1 MAVGYIQFVARERLS
16 RERHAKR
23 TLPAVP
29 RLKGGRH
36 ESGPMFLELPGGG
49 NEMRTRNPAHGGV
62 SRDGSLGKTD
72 SRKEYSTPTAI
83 AEFLTLITGGQ
94 GRIHLSAIKPDG
106 CIAGKVFADYK
117 AAEEWALEQNQAGS
131 NIYYTANI
139 VRRGFNGNKP
149 NKRDIEGVREWYAD
163 VDPHPEIF
171 GGDYPAARHHLL
183 DVILPEI
190 SNASPTVIV
199 DSGHGLQ
206 AHWCALHPF
215 GLPEGEREAY
225 EDLNAKVGQRFHGPG
240 TQNCDRLLRVP
251 FTKNYPNAAK
261 LKKGYP
267 RDPTIATIIAFT
279 GKRYTSDEVSVLAN
293 GGGEEA
299 PQPTGDTKAK
309 RQEERRGLR
318 DNYRELFE
326 QFLAAKA
333 NARKRWEGVHRG
345 AY

>member
-1 MAVGYIQFVARERLS
+1 MNA
-16 RERHAKR
+16 
-23 TLPAVP
+23 P
-29 RLKGGRH
+29 
-36 ESGPMFLELPGGG
+36 
-49 NEMRTRNPAHGGV
+49 
-62 SRDGSLGKTD
+62 KTI
-72 SRKEYSTPTAI
+72 S
-83 AEFLTLITGGQ
+83 EFLALITGGQ
-94 GRIHLSAIKPDG
+94 GRIHLSAIEPDG
-106 CIAGKVFADYK
+106 HIAGRVFADYG
-117 AAEEWALEQNQAGS
+117 AAEKWALEQNQAGF

-139 VRRGFNGNKP
+139 VRKGFNGNKP
-149 NKRDIEGVREWYAD
+149 SKEDIEGVREWYAD
-163 VDPHPEIF
+163 ADPHPEMF
-171 GGDYPAARHHLL
+171 SGNYHAARHHLL

-261 LKKGYP
+261 LRKGYS
-267 RDPTIATIIAFT
+267 RDPSEATIIAFT
-279 GKRYTSDEVSVLAN
+279 GERYTPDEMGVLAN
-293 GGGEEA
+293 GGGEA
-299 PQPTGDTKAK
+299 KANR

-326 QFLAAKA
+326 QFLAVKA
-333 NARKRWEGVHRG
+333 NVRERWEGSTEG
-345 AY
+345 LTDTSGS